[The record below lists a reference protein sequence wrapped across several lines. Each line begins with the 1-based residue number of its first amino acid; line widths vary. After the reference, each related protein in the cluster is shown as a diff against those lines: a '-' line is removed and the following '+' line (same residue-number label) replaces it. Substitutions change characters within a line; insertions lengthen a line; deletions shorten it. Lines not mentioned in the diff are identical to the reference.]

1 MATIKKAQN
10 GVKTSSEK
18 YKKILKKTGE
28 IKTSRGAMQPTAA
41 SMGLL
46 HKDKS
51 KKKPD
56 PVLKAMIK
64 KNGGKVKKK

>member
-1 MATIKKAQN
+1 
-10 GVKTSSEK
+10 
-18 YKKILKKTGE
+18 
-28 IKTSRGAMQPTAA
+28 MQPTAA

-56 PVLKAMIK
+56 PVLKALVK
-64 KNGGKVKKK
+64 KNGGPVKKKK